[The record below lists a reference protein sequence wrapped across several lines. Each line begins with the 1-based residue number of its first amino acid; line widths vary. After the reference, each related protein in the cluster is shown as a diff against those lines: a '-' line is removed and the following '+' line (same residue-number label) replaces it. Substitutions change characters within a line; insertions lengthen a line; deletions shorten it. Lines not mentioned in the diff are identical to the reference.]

1 MRAWAPLLAILPL
14 ASGSEHVSQRI
25 WIQAWTVGATCSDN
39 AECRSAAAKFLTN
52 GTAPTAPW
60 PLPAYQPKEVAIFAP
75 VSFTDGSGAPVDLT
89 DMHQLKG
96 ENFSQVNGVCASDAA
111 SLALHPQFPVKAHGG
126 GCLSPKGS
134 PPHAFLAALVQPLP
148 ATPTQHWGGTVRGCP
163 QGLCIV
169 NVNVPPAGVS
179 HATSAIVER
188 TVVQVWCVTDIVR
201 ERSCAVLLE
210 HNLAGPRCAGSGLLL
225 CAQWR
230 NRFDSVHRWARKLQR
245 RRQQHEP
252 SALSSCWPRT
262 ETNGERAMGAIV
274 RRQIPAQR

>member
-1 MRAWAPLLAILPL
+1 MHAHDRARPRPRAVAPHAAGAPRPRHASCALQPATKHQPCVFTAASMRAWALLAILPL

-25 WIQAWTVGATCSDN
+25 WIQTWTVGATCSRN

-75 VSFTDGSGAPVDLT
+75 VSFTDGNGAPVDLT

-111 SLALHPQFPVKAHGG
+111 SLALHPQFPVKAHAG

-163 QGLCIV
+163 HGLCIT

-179 HATSAIVER
+179 HATRAIFER
-188 TVVQVWCVTDIVR
+188 TVVQVWCVATIVC
-201 ERSCAVLLE
+201 ERCRTVLLK
-210 HNLAGPRCAGSGLLL
+210 HGRRPDLFALDLAGLLL
-225 CAQWR
+225 
-230 NRFDSVHRWARKLQR
+230 
-245 RRQQHEP
+245 
-252 SALSSCWPRT
+252 
-262 ETNGERAMGAIV
+262 RA
-274 RRQIPAQR
+274 

>member
-1 MRAWAPLLAILPL
+1 MLAAAPCKPANGRKPCTGVFTAASMRAWAPLLAILPL
-14 ASGSEHVSQRI
+14 ASGSELVSQRI
-25 WIQAWTVGATCSDN
+25 WIQTWTVGATCSDN
-39 AECRSAAAKFLTN
+39 TECRSAAAKFLTN

-126 GCLSPKGS
+126 GCLSSKGS

-163 QGLCIV
+163 HGLCIV

-188 TVVQVWCVTDIVR
+188 TVVQVWCVTIIIR
-201 ERSCAVLLE
+201 EHSCVVLLE
-210 HNLAGPRCAGSGLLL
+210 HGHRPDLTSLRWIWAAALRAV
-225 CAQWR
+225 AQ
-230 NRFDSVHRWARKLQR
+230 
-245 RRQQHEP
+245 P
-252 SALSSCWPRT
+252 
-262 ETNGERAMGAIV
+262 I
-274 RRQIPAQR
+274 